1 MTLPRPFQIFCLLLC
16 VLTTASCGYVI
27 SSRPDG
33 RSGPAERIFVEPI
46 ENQIAPPRPG
56 LDLDF
61 TDRLK
66 EEMALDTR
74 FELSGAASPDVTLRM
89 SLIEFRE
96 PALVRS
102 FDNKQTEV
110 ALEVGARIR
119 VTTREGTREMRVTA
133 TDSYVPGLGEA
144 RSAGLSR
151 LWRNLARNT
160 LDQIADRDWVTPS
173 E

>member
-1 MTLPRPFQIFCLLLC
+1 MHRAPTLILLTLC
-16 VLTTASCGYVI
+16 AILASCGYIV
-27 SSRPDG
+27 SSRSDG
-33 RSGPAERIFVEPI
+33 RTGPAERIFVEPI

-56 LDLDF
+56 LEFPF

-74 FELSGAASPDVTLRM
+74 FELAGNAAPDVTLRM
-89 SLIEFRE
+89 TLVEFKE

-110 ALEVGARIR
+110 ALEVTARIR
-119 VTTREGTREMRVTA
+119 LKTRDGTREMRVTA
-133 TDSYVPGLGEA
+133 SDSYVPGLGEA
-144 RSAGLSR
+144 RSAGLAR

-160 LDQIADRDWVTPS
+160 IDQIADRDWVTPAK
-173 E
+173 